1 MAEKVNKGLLKMR
14 TVFFSIYWIK
24 LLALSGAIVAGV
36 ITCSPLAYSQPRG
49 GLEGSEDLQK
59 TLMNAELAIMEGL
72 SVQALGA
79 QAPNSTLPSSLP
91 TSLPIVVPSKIVVAP
106 LPVVTKPKA
115 PTIQAIP
122 VIPAITKTA
131 PSAPNKVALI
141 PAKQT
146 QPAANT
152 NDLQSQNEALR
163 RGLKAQNDRITRLEQ
178 ELQESRNEHSLAE
191 VEARR
196 LSTMVDAKTRASLGK
211 YNVPMPATYSQP
223 VIETQK
229 VAPLPHNIPVDVK
242 PPSPN
247 AELQIATISVDKADL
262 RLGPGKNNSALMSLR
277 RGSRLAVEARQGEWY
292 RVFAPNG
299 QRAWVHASLVTF
311 GEGASS
317 LNDGSSVRVKGFT
330 TNVEEEAFRR
340 LQKMNAGN

>member
-1 MAEKVNKGLLKMR
+1 MR

-24 LLALSGAIVAGV
+24 LLALSGAIVSGV

-79 QAPNSTLPSSLP
+79 QAPNSTLPSTLPSSLP
-91 TSLPIVVPSKIVVAP
+91 TSLPIVVPSKRSVVAP
-106 LPVVTKPKA
+106 LPVVTKPKV
-115 PTIQAIP
+115 PTIQALP
-122 VIPAITKTA
+122 VIPAIAKTA
-131 PSAPNKVALI
+131 PSAPNKVALT

-152 NDLQSQNEALR
+152 TDLQSQNEALR
-163 RGLKAQNDRITRLEQ
+163 RALKTQNDRITRLEQ

>member
-14 TVFFSIYWIK
+14 TVSFSIYWIK
-24 LLALSGAIVAGV
+24 LLALSGAIVVGV

-72 SVQALGA
+72 SVQALAA
-79 QAPNSTLPSSLP
+79 QAPKSTLPASLP
-91 TSLPIVVPSKIVVAP
+91 TSLPIVVPSKRSVVAP

-115 PTIQAIP
+115 PPIQAIP
-122 VIPAITKTA
+122 VIPAIAKTA
-131 PSAPNKVALI
+131 PSAPNTATL
-141 PAKQT
+141 T

-152 NDLQSQNEALR
+152 TDLQSQNEALR
-163 RGLKAQNDRITRLEQ
+163 RALKTQNDRITRLEQ

-229 VAPLPHNIPVDVK
+229 VAPLPHKIPVDVK

>member
-1 MAEKVNKGLLKMR
+1 MAEKVNKGLLQMR
-14 TVFFSIYWIK
+14 TVSFSIYWIK
-24 LLALSGAIVAGV
+24 LLALSGGFVAGV
-36 ITCSPLAYSQPRG
+36 ITCSQLAYSQARG

-122 VIPAITKTA
+122 VIPAIAKTA
-131 PSAPNKVALI
+131 PSAPNTATL
-141 PAKQT
+141 T

-152 NDLQSQNEALR
+152 TDLQSQNEALR
-163 RGLKAQNDRITRLEQ
+163 RALKTQNDRITRLEQ

-229 VAPLPHNIPVDVK
+229 VAPLPHNISVDVK

-340 LQKMNAGN
+340 LQNMNAGN

>member
-1 MAEKVNKGLLKMR
+1 MR
-14 TVFFSIYWIK
+14 TVFFSIYRIK

-79 QAPNSTLPSSLP
+79 QAPKSTLPSSLP
-91 TSLPIVVPSKIVVAP
+91 TSLPIVVPSKRSVVAP

-122 VIPAITKTA
+122 VIPAIAKTA
-131 PSAPNKVALI
+131 PSAPNKVALT

-152 NDLQSQNEALR
+152 TDLQSQNEALR
-163 RGLKAQNDRITRLEQ
+163 RALKTQNDRITRLEQ

-223 VIETQK
+223 VIEAQK
-229 VAPLPHNIPVDVK
+229 VTPLPHKIPADVK
-242 PPSPN
+242 PPSSN

>member
-1 MAEKVNKGLLKMR
+1 M
-14 TVFFSIYWIK
+14 
-24 LLALSGAIVAGV
+24 
-36 ITCSPLAYSQPRG
+36 
-49 GLEGSEDLQK
+49 
-59 TLMNAELAIMEGL
+59 
-72 SVQALGA
+72 
-79 QAPNSTLPSSLP
+79 
-91 TSLPIVVPSKIVVAP
+91 
-106 LPVVTKPKA
+106 
-115 PTIQAIP
+115 
-122 VIPAITKTA
+122 IPAIGKTA
-131 PSAPNKVALI
+131 PSAPNKVALT

-152 NDLQSQNEALR
+152 TDLQSQNEALR
-163 RGLKAQNDRITRLEQ
+163 RALKTQNDRITRLEQ

-229 VAPLPHNIPVDVK
+229 VAPLPHKIPVDVK

>member
-1 MAEKVNKGLLKMR
+1 MR
-14 TVFFSIYWIK
+14 TVFFSIYQIK

-36 ITCSPLAYSQPRG
+36 ITCSPLAYSQPRS

-79 QAPNSTLPSSLP
+79 QAPKSTLPSSLP
-91 TSLPIVVPSKIVVAP
+91 TSLPIVVPSKRSVVAP

-122 VIPAITKTA
+122 VIPAIAKTA
-131 PSAPNKVALI
+131 PSAPNKVALT

-152 NDLQSQNEALR
+152 TDLQSQNEALR
-163 RGLKAQNDRITRLEQ
+163 RTLKTQNDRITRLEQ

-229 VAPLPHNIPVDVK
+229 VAPLPHKIPVDVK
-242 PPSPN
+242 PPSSN

>member
-1 MAEKVNKGLLKMR
+1 MR

-79 QAPNSTLPSSLP
+79 QAPNSTLPSTLPSSLPSSLP
-91 TSLPIVVPSKIVVAP
+91 TSLPIVVPSKRSVVAP

-115 PTIQAIP
+115 PTIQALP
-122 VIPAITKTA
+122 VIPAIGKTA
-131 PSAPNKVALI
+131 PSAPNTATLI

-152 NDLQSQNEALR
+152 TDLQSQNEALR
-163 RGLKAQNDRITRLEQ
+163 RALKAQNDRITLLEQ

>member
-1 MAEKVNKGLLKMR
+1 MR

-79 QAPNSTLPSSLP
+79 QAPKSTLPSSMP
-91 TSLPIVVPSKIVVAP
+91 TSLPIVVPSKRSVVAP

-115 PTIQAIP
+115 PTIQALP
-122 VIPAITKTA
+122 VIPAIAKTA
-131 PSAPNKVALI
+131 PSAPNKVALT

-152 NDLQSQNEALR
+152 TDLQSQNEALR
-163 RGLKAQNDRITRLEQ
+163 RTLKTQNDRITRLEQ

>member
-1 MAEKVNKGLLKMR
+1 MR
-14 TVFFSIYWIK
+14 TVFFSIYRIK

-36 ITCSPLAYSQPRG
+36 ITCSPLSYSQPRG

-79 QAPNSTLPSSLP
+79 QAPKSTLP

-122 VIPAITKTA
+122 VIPAIAKTA
-131 PSAPNKVALI
+131 PSAPNKVALT

-152 NDLQSQNEALR
+152 TDLQSQNEALR
-163 RGLKAQNDRITRLEQ
+163 RALKTQNDRIARLEQ